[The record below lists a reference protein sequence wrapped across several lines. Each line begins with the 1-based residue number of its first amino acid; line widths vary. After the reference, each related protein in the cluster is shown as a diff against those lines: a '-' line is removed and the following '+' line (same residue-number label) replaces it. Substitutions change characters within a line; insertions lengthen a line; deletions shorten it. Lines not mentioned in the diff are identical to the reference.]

1 MSKGACQIL
10 VETIWKASWFPGS
23 TVKAVKNI
31 GHDMKS
37 LTSQVIEK
45 SLPVKAQDIR
55 WILGQL
61 QLWVEGLSFPY
72 GAFFDHFWLEA
83 FGSCPCDV
91 QQDSGGLNGEHVDE
105 MPT

>member
-1 MSKGACQIL
+1 M
-10 VETIWKASWFPGS
+10 ETIWKESWFPGS
-23 TVKAVKNI
+23 TVEAVKNI
-31 GHDMKS
+31 GHDIKS

-61 QLWVEGLSFPY
+61 QLWVEGFSP

-83 FGSCPCDV
+83 SGSCPYE
-91 QQDSGGLNGEHVDE
+91 SSARFWWFERGAR
-105 MPT
+105 